1 MGSAI
6 VPFRSSLPT
15 PSAGR
20 GLVAYLTSRRNLTG
34 SALALVGAG
43 LVLAD
48 PVGLQGI
55 LLVAVLYLAG
65 ALAVHGRAR
74 VNRFGFDPG
83 RLQKR
88 LSEQITAVAARVPPE
103 ILARL
108 QRIELTTSTEIL
120 PHLDCLPLG
129 APEPYLIER
138 TVSDYPPAAIDAYLR
153 LPAGH
158 ERLSGRAERAR
169 KTAAIPEVGLGRGGR
184 DGEQV
189 NRDGRIGGPLV
200 EEPDASLDLL
210 DLAGDAGQL
219 VLDRDAVRDA
229 LGAPHQVEE
238 DRLLCLLILE
248 PGLQVDI
255 LSADILAGD
264 LELGRLA
271 EPAQRRERIAVAG

>member
-6 VPFRSSLPT
+6 VPLRSSLPT

-55 LLVAVLYLAG
+55 LLVGVLYLAG

-83 RLQKR
+83 RLQKS

-108 QRIELTTSTEIL
+108 QRIELTTTTEIL

-129 APEPYLIER
+129 APELYLIER
-138 TVSDYPPAAIDAYLR
+138 TVSDYLPTAIDAYLR
-153 LPAGH
+153 LPAGYV
-158 ERLSGRAERAR
+158 SSQPGSQGRAALDVLAEELDFLDAEMRQVA
-169 KTAAIPEVGLGRGGR
+169 EVVHRT
-184 DGEQV
+184 DM
-189 NRDGRIGGPLV
+189 
-200 EEPDASLDLL
+200 
-210 DLAGDAGQL
+210 
-219 VLDRDAVRDA
+219 
-229 LGAPHQVEE
+229 
-238 DRLLCLLILE
+238 DRLLAHKRFLI
-248 PGLQVDI
+248 D
-255 LSADILAGD
+255 
-264 LELGRLA
+264 RF
-271 EPAQRRERIAVAG
+271 RREEASG